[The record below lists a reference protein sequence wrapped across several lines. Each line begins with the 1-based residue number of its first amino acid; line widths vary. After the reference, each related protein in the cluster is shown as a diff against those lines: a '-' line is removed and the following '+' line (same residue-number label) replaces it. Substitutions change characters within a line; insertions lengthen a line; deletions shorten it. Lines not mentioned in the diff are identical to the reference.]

1 MTKWDKLI
9 SRLESHRTRLVGF
22 RDLVGV
28 FREMDSA
35 HSDMLDIEVRAVIV
49 LLDIEVRAVIVLLYT
64 VYQLC

>member
-49 LLDIEVRAVIVLLYT
+49 LLI
-64 VYQLC
+64 